1 MDLPRNQTNAEQG
14 RFIIFE
20 EHVVGRKGMQSQLK
34 MHDSFKNTFIF
45 NETRYILHC
54 WCGRSTQKRLL

>member
-45 NETRYILHC
+45 NEARYSFHC